1 MNWFTAIK
9 YGTTAAI
16 MLALSIVAH
25 NWRVDNLSAAWTVK
39 REAAVKEAKEAVQ
52 KQCDENA
59 LITKET
65 AHALQT
71 RLNALDSKLR
81 GMLAKREVAA
91 QCLPVASPGR
101 GSDGSAE
108 TDRPLVGGGVSAEWL
123 TLAGYDNDRQAAT
136 LIACQD
142 TLRRIYTVNGKAS
155 LLPQ

>member
-9 YGTTAAI
+9 YGTPAAI

-39 REAAVKEAKEAVQ
+39 REAAVKEAKDAVQ

-59 LITKET
+59 AITKET
-65 AHALQT
+65 SHALQT
-71 RLNALDSKLR
+71 RLNALDAKLR
-81 GMLAKREVAA
+81 GMLAKRDTHA
-91 QCLPVASPGR
+91 QCLPVASAGR
-101 GSDGSAE
+101 GSDGNAE
-108 TDRPLVGGGVSAEWL
+108 AYRPFVGGGVSAEWL
-123 TLAGYDNDRQAAT
+123 TIAGYDNDHQAAT

-142 TLRRIYTVNGKAS
+142 TLRRIYTVNGKTS